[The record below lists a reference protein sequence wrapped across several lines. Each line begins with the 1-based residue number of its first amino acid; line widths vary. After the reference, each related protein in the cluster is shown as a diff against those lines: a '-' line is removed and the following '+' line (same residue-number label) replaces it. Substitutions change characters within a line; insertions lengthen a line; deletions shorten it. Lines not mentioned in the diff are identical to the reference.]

1 MVKKNMKMKMTKT
14 NKTDPIRRS
23 YEKIGRNESCPCQSG
38 KKYKFC
44 HEKFDRQL
52 RRDNDDVN

>member
-1 MVKKNMKMKMTKT
+1 MEKT

-23 YEKIGRNESCPCQSG
+23 YEKIGRNDLCYCGSR

-44 HEKFDRQL
+44 HEEFDRQL
-52 RRDNDDVN
+52 R